1 MSTDPLR
8 PGLVPAYSPTVRD
21 LQRSGSLRRTVAGL
35 LLGTALLSGCSEKT
49 EANETLPP
57 TSAAPTTEALPPVG
71 PTDFPVPDE
80 ARTKDA
86 AGAEA
91 FLRYWIE
98 LLNHQQAIPEGQ
110 PIRLLGQECEE
121 CSRVA
126 NAFDEAAA
134 AGQTYEGGTVTLTE
148 VSEPELMTNRA
159 EINFAVQVEAVSLTD
174 SLGQPV
180 PGGQAQADPV
190 VGSGIA
196 LTWSSEDHAWHVDE
210 FNLG

>member
-1 MSTDPLR
+1 MSTDPPR
-8 PGLVPAYSPTVRD
+8 PRPRSAYSPTVRD
-21 LQRSGSLRRTVAGL
+21 LPRSSSLRRAVAGL
-35 LLGTALLSGCSEKT
+35 LLGTALLTGCSEKT
-49 EANETLPP
+49 EANETLPSP
-57 TSAAPTTEALPPVG
+57 SATPTTEALPPIG
-71 PTDFPVPDE
+71 PADFPVPDE

-91 FLRYWIE
+91 FLRYYIE
-98 LLNHQQAIPEGQ
+98 LLNRQQAIPEGQ
-110 PIRLLGQECEE
+110 PLRLLGPDCEE

-134 AGQTYEGGTVTLTE
+134 AGQNYEGGTVTLTE
-148 VSEPELMTNRA
+148 VSEPELSADRA
-159 EINFAVQVEAVSLTD
+159 EINFAVRVEAVSLTD

-196 LTWSSEDHAWHVDE
+196 LRWSSEDQAWYVDG